1 MHGRTQTV
9 NRGGYSGGPYPRVR
23 LLEAVRQ
30 DDCRGGAAETMETTG
45 ASGPSLQPEQSC
57 MSKLLLNN
65 ALDSHYLI
73 WIFFCVYVYV
83 NFVDVGHL

>member
-1 MHGRTQTV
+1 
-9 NRGGYSGGPYPRVR
+9 
-23 LLEAVRQ
+23 
-30 DDCRGGAAETMETTG
+30 METTG